1 MNYLTLILITFFI
14 FEIMVSIFLFFIFK
28 SISKMKLDIEK
39 IRADIEITSKESY
52 VNDKKL
58 RRIISETNKEITMVE
73 RTLSSEIKKTS
84 QNNF

>member
-1 MNYLTLILITFFI
+1 
-14 FEIMVSIFLFFIFK
+14 
-28 SISKMKLDIEK
+28 MKLDIEK